1 MDTVLSWIIF
11 MPLLGM
17 ALGGVLRASLN
28 LLRLLAFGSSLLV
41 LALALALAWHFDAD
55 AGMQFVMIAPWIKS
69 YGVTYYVGVDAFS
82 LILVLII
89 ALLMPL
95 LYLYM
100 YREARHGYWYLMMA
114 LQTGVMGAA
123 LSLDLMLFYL
133 FWETMLLP
141 VFIMIGRYGSNNHPF
156 YAMKLLVM
164 TVFGSMAMLLS
175 ILYMGYG
182 FYAEHGFWSF
192 ALSDLAQD
200 SHGALVAAG
209 FLLAFA
215 IKIPLPLF
223 HTWMAGSYGSAPTP
237 AVVIMSSVM
246 AKLGAY
252 GLWRFG
258 FSLFEGSLHHFEP
271 YLIALALFGLLFFA
285 LHAVMERD
293 LRRMFAYS
301 SGSHLSLIALGIMI
315 QNHYGLSGALYL
327 IATHALASAGIFL
340 MIGLIFARVRTLE
353 IAQLGGIAQSAPKFA
368 FFFAFFA
375 LCIAGVP
382 GTGGFVAELLIII
395 GAFEYGLATGVLA
408 ATTILA
414 AILFIFWMLQRVLFG
429 PQSRQTEGFVDLGAR
444 EVAMLAPLVLLL
456 LLSGIAPNLFTPL
469 FEPSLALMLGG
480 RP

>member
-1 MDTVLSWIIF
+1 MDTLLNWIIF
-11 MPLLGM
+11 IPLLAM
-17 ALGGVLRASLN
+17 LLGGVLRASLP
-28 LLRLLAFGSSLLV
+28 LLRILAFGSALSVLLLCLV
-41 LALALALAWHFDAD
+41 LAWHFDPNAS
-55 AGMQFVMIAPWIKS
+55 MQFVTVAPWIGS
-69 YGVTYYVGVDAFS
+69 YGITYYVGVDAFS

-100 YREARHGYWYLMMA
+100 YHEGRHGYWYTMMA
-114 LQTGVMGAA
+114 LQTGVLGAA
-123 LSLDLMLFYL
+123 VSLDLMLFYL

-141 VFIMIGRYGSNNHPF
+141 IFIMIGRYGSNNHPF

-175 ILYMGYG
+175 ILYMGYS
-182 FYAEHGFWSF
+182 FYAAHGFWSF
-192 ALSDLAQD
+192 ALDDLARD
-200 SHGALVAAG
+200 PHGVLVAAG

-258 FSLFEGSLHHFEP
+258 FTLFEGSLHHYEP
-271 YLIALALFGLLFFA
+271 YLIAFALFGLLFFA
-285 LHAVMERD
+285 VHAVMERD
-293 LRRMFAYS
+293 LRRMFAFS
-301 SGSHLSLIALGIMI
+301 SGSHLSLIVLGIMI

-340 MIGLIFARVRTLE
+340 MIGLLFGRMRTLE

-368 FFFAFFA
+368 FFFTFFA

-395 GAFEYGLATGVLA
+395 GAFEYHTPTGVLA
-408 ATTILA
+408 ATTVLA
-414 AILFIFWMLQRVLFG
+414 AILFVFWMLQRVLFG
-429 PQSRQTEGFVDLGAR
+429 PKSAHTEKFTDLKGR
-444 EVAMLAPLVLLL
+444 EVLMLAPLALLL
-456 LLSGIAPNLFTPL
+456 LLSGVAPGLFTPL
-469 FEPSLALMLGG
+469 FEPSLSLMLGG
-480 RP
+480 HP